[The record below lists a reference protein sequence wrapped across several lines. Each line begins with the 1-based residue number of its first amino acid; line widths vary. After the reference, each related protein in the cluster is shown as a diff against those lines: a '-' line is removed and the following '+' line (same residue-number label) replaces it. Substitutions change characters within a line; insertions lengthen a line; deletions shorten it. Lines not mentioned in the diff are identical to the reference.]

1 MFAYKGG
8 AGATYNIN
16 EQMAVDL
23 GYEYLGTSHATINGA
38 EVNKIGSHNIVTS
51 FRFMF

>member
-23 GYEYLGTSHATINGA
+23 GYEFLGTSHAVSQSA
-38 EVNKIGSHNIVTS
+38 EINKIRSHNIVTS